1 MNKSQL
7 LGTAENTDNNCD
19 SMKGKQNKRL
29 TSTLVGVLGDTAKRD
44 PRGIA
49 RTTRKKKRIRK
60 HQHAYYKQK
69 GHQKNGSTNE
79 KGEEVCSI
87 LHLGKKL

>member
-1 MNKSQL
+1 MNKTQL
-7 LGTAENTDNNCD
+7 LGTAENADNNYD

-29 TSTLVGVLGDTAKRD
+29 TSTVVEVPGDTAKRD

-60 HQHAYYKQK
+60 HQHAYYKPK
-69 GHQKNGSTNE
+69 GH
-79 KGEEVCSI
+79 
-87 LHLGKKL
+87 